1 MLNIT
6 SLTKSFSQN
15 AATHRVTFDV
25 PISAMIGMIG
35 RSGAGKSTLLR
46 MMNGLTIATSGQIVF
61 EEQTATG
68 LTGAAL
74 RGWQAQC
81 AMIFQQ
87 FNLVR
92 H

>member
-6 SLTKSFSQN
+6 ALTKSFGQN
-15 AATHRVTFDV
+15 AAAHRVTFDL
-25 PISAMIGMIG
+25 PISAMIG